1 MKASDRI
8 PLWKWV
14 LLIIFGPLVFL
25 FLYGLAEV
33 PTAFVENPPLEMA
46 LLALGSLVLVVL
58 FACWCNIFEKSW
70 PDCIFSG
77 KAGKHLILGFGTGV
91 LYFCIIAGV
100 LAMAGVYKAKL
111 GSDSWLEIL
120 GSLFFFLLVAVG
132 EEIVFRGFIFRMID
146 ERFNFVAALVVSALI
161 FGFIHMGNS
170 NATLWSSVAIAVEAG
185 LLLGAAYKYS
195 GTIWLPI
202 GIHWAWNF
210 TQGNVFGFSVSGM
223 PSDVSVFD
231 AMVSGP
237 EILSGGEFGPEASVI
252 TVALGVIFTL
262 FFISG
267 YYRRNY

>member
-1 MKASDRI
+1 MKASEII

-14 LLIIFGPLVFL
+14 LLIIFGPIVFL
-25 FLYGLAEV
+25 LLYGLAQV
-33 PTAFVENPPLEMA
+33 PSSLVDNLPLEIA
-46 LLALGSLVLVVL
+46 IYVAAGLLLIVL
-58 FACWCNIFEKSW
+58 FTCWCNIFEKSW
-70 PDCIFSG
+70 PDCIFST
-77 KAGKHLILGFGTGV
+77 KAGKHLLLGFGTGV
-91 LYFCIIAGV
+91 LYFGIIAGV
-100 LAMAGVYKAKL
+100 LAMAGVYKVKL
-111 GSDSWLEIL
+111 GSDSWLEIVEYL
-120 GSLFFFLLVAVG
+120 ALFFLVAVA

-146 ERFNFVAALVVSALI
+146 ERFNFVTALLVSALI

-210 TQGNVFGFSVSGM
+210 TQGNVLGFSVSGM
-223 PSDVSVFD
+223 PCEVSVFD

-237 EILSGGEFGPEASVI
+237 EILTGGGFGPEASVV

-267 YYRRNY
+267 YYRRIK